1 MLSSLIVPRPIA
13 MITTESE
20 DGTVNVAPYSY
31 FMPVTGSPPL
41 LAVTMGGRRESGP
54 TPKDTWRN
62 TARTGEFVV
71 NITTDAMR
79 DQIETAAMEFPA
91 DVSELDAIGWHTIP
105 SVKVAHPSLAES
117 PARSEENTSELQ
129 SLMRI
134 SYADICLKK

>member
-71 NITTDAMR
+71 NIPTDAMR
-79 DQIETAAMEFPA
+79 DHIATAAMEFPA
-91 DVSELDAIGWHTIP
+91 DVNELDAIGWPHIP
-105 SVKVAHPSLAES
+105 SVKVPPPSRERGQAPS
-117 PARSEENTSELQ
+117 R
-129 SLMRI
+129 
-134 SYADICLKK
+134 

>member
-79 DQIETAAMEFPA
+79 DQIET
-91 DVSELDAIGWHTIP
+91 
-105 SVKVAHPSLAES
+105 
-117 PARSEENTSELQ
+117 RSEEHTSELQ

-134 SYADICLKK
+134 SYAVFCLK